1 MTPSQSS
8 LDTAEH
14 TERNEAFEGADGGAP
29 LVAIL
34 ADEVS
39 SVRVHTYMFIRTM
52 CCTVHENCR
61 SMSMMICICV

>member
-1 MTPSQSS
+1 MHRVMYHMTPSQSS

-39 SVRVHTYMFIRTM
+39 TVRVHTCGVLYCAR
-52 CCTVHENCR
+52 E
-61 SMSMMICICV
+61 CVEVYLC

>member
-1 MTPSQSS
+1 MYRIALYRMTPSQSS

-14 TERNEAFEGADGGAP
+14 TERNDAFEGADGGAP

-39 SVRVHTYMFIRTM
+39 IVRVHVHMYGVL
-52 CCTVHENCR
+52 CCTVH
-61 SMSMMICICV
+61 